1 MCEMN
6 THESMMQRAR
16 DFESAM
22 LLAAATKADKKNV
35 QPFVPPYLQP
45 RKWNFEDLVMEA
57 AAHDN
62 YRSFISKQFT
72 K

>member
-1 MCEMN
+1 MKTVLEL
-6 THESMMQRAR
+6 AR
-16 DFESAM
+16 DHQSAIV
-22 LLAAATKADKKNV
+22 LAAKAKADSMI
-35 QPFVPPYLQP
+35 PYVAPVHQP